1 MVTTAT
7 SPTVTPYSV
16 PLTRSSAI
24 SKWALL
30 CGILSVVVVL
40 ACHSWVEI
48 GYIDDWSTA
57 RTAQLFAQTGHFVYN
72 GWLHSPEGW
81 QIVWAAPFI
90 KIFGFSYTVVRFS
103 MLPIVF
109 ATVYVFQRCLV
120 NFGLTDKNAS
130 FGALTLGLSPI
141 FVPVASSYMTD
152 IPSLFALILCLFF
165 CQKSVAART
174 DRGTCTWLTLAA
186 TSNLVLGT
194 VRQTGW
200 LGVLVIVP
208 CVGLWLRRRTRVAR
222 VASALTAACSM
233 GVVAVL
239 HWFLSKPYSVRERLL
254 PAPFTGAMLVHLA
267 GRLAMV
273 FFFLMLS
280 VLPILSMFLMPA
292 FRLPRKTFWL
302 AYFAFAAV
310 VLLSFAIMNRSG
322 INSATELANIAGKHQ
337 TIKNL
342 SLILVPPAT
351 HLSLWAVTAAVLVM
365 GLVLL
370 LLRRMGMRRTVID
383 EERAVRPSWAAILW
397 LLGPYSLIY
406 LALLMP
412 RGSVGWIWDRY
423 IVALA
428 PLPIVSLLALYQQRK
443 GDRTPVIAVI
453 VLALLALFGV
463 ARAERLYSENHARLT
478 AANVLRRQGI
488 PRTAISGGF
497 EYDYETE
504 TDVSGHV
511 NEPDVTVPPNSYR
524 PYVPPAGLPQCAKDL
539 VSSYTPSVVP
549 KYFLVSSPRT
559 CLTQTKCEPVSY
571 KTLLPPFHRY
581 IYIQQLPAQALKS
594 GDPWGF
600 GSPE

>member
-7 SPTVTPYSV
+7 IPTVTASSV
-16 PLTRSSAI
+16 PLVRSSVV
-24 SKWALL
+24 SKRALL
-30 CGILSVVVVL
+30 CGMLSVVAVL
-40 ACHSWVEI
+40 ACHPWVEI
-48 GYIDDWSTA
+48 GYIDDWSTV

-90 KIFGFSYTVVRFS
+90 KIFGFSYTVVRSS

-109 ATVYVFQRCLV
+109 ATVYLFHRCLV
-120 NFGLTDKNAS
+120 NFGLTEKNAS

-141 FVPVASSYMTD
+141 FVPVASTYMTD
-152 IPSLFALILCLFF
+152 IPSLFAVIFCLFL
-165 CQKSVAART
+165 CQMSVTART
-174 DRGTCTWLTLAA
+174 ERSICIWLTVAA

-200 LGVLVIVP
+200 LGLLVIVP
-208 CVGLWLRRRTRVAR
+208 SVGLWLRRRTRVAI
-222 VASALTAACSM
+222 VASVLTVACGL
-233 GVVAVL
+233 GVAAVL
-239 HWFLSKPYSVRERLL
+239 HWFLLQPYSVREKLL
-254 PAPFTGAMLVHLA
+254 PAPFTAAMMVHLA
-267 GRLAMV
+267 GQLAMV
-273 FFFLMLS
+273 SVFLMLS
-280 VLPILSMFLMPA
+280 VLPILAMFLKPA
-292 FRLPRKTFWL
+292 FRLRRNAFWL

-310 VLLSFAIMNRSG
+310 VLLSFAIMNRGG
-322 INSATELANIAGKHQ
+322 INDAARLANIAGKHQ

-342 SLILVPPAT
+342 TVILARPIT
-351 HLSLWAVTAAVLVM
+351 HLSWWTVTVAVLVI

-370 LLRRMGMRRTVID
+370 LFRRIGTRLTVID
-383 EERAVRPSWAAILW
+383 NHPAGPSWTAILW

-406 LALLMP
+406 LVLLMP

-428 PLPIVSLLALYQQRK
+428 PLPIICLLAVYQQRN
-443 GDRTPVIAVI
+443 GDRIPVVAVI
-453 VLALLALFGV
+453 VLAVLALFGV
-463 ARAERLYSENHARLT
+463 ARADRLYSENHARLM
-478 AANVLRRQGI
+478 AAKLLRSQGI

-511 NEPDVTVPPNSYR
+511 NESDVTVPANTYR

-539 VSSYTPSVVP
+539 VGAYTPAVVP
-549 KYFLVSSPRT
+549 RYFLVSWPRS
-559 CLTQTKCEPVSY
+559 CLTQTNYEPVSY

-581 IYIQQLPAQALKS
+581 IYIQQLPALAMRS
-594 GDPWGF
+594 GDSSGL